1 MSAPET
7 VMLHRGR
14 FERGIRWLRHVALSI
29 AEECGPT
36 ADLIEDCADTLEE
49 SKIERPEHNGTG

>member
-1 MSAPET
+1 MNEQT
-7 VMLHRGR
+7 VMLNRAR
-14 FERGIRWLRHVALSI
+14 FERGIRWLRHVAVSI

-49 SKIERPEHNGTG
+49 SKIEQTRSNGTG

>member
-1 MSAPET
+1 MSTPET
-7 VMLHRGR
+7 VTLHRGR
-14 FERGIRWLRHVALSI
+14 FERGIRWLRHVAVSI

-49 SKIERPEHNGTG
+49 SKVKQSERNATG